1 MNVTVLTFNVFQLRL
16 KGSRRRAALALQT
29 IRQADPDIIV
39 LNEVFNRPARALVGR
54 LRSAGYH
61 ATPHLGGFG
70 RGWTGVSGRPRGL
83 RRIFGGGVYILSRI
97 PIEAQ
102 RQHIY
107 RTVAPRTTE
116 VLSNK
121 GAVLVAL
128 RCAGERLWLVGTH
141 LHADEHGSR
150 HAERMGQLA
159 ELRAF
164 VAATVPTGETLILAG
179 DLNVEYYSADGQP
192 GTDIQE
198 ASRAVGAPLAGDA
211 IHDFTFD
218 GTTNPLTRKDYPN
231 YRNVLDYICLLR
243 PDRALTVRSTTL
255 YYDAGQEASD
265 HYPVLAKVGPSAR
278 PQAPIGSCG

>member
-1 MNVTVLTFNVFQLRL
+1 MNVTVLTFNVFQLRF

-29 IRQADPDIIV
+29 IRQAGPDIIV
-39 LNEVFNRPARALVGR
+39 LNEVFNRPARELVGR
-54 LRSAGYH
+54 LRSDGYH
-61 ATPHLGGFG
+61 ATPHVGGFG

-83 RRIFGGGVYILSRI
+83 RRLFGGGVYVLSRF
-97 PIEAQ
+97 PIEAEHQ
-102 RQHIY
+102 YIY

-121 GAVLVAL
+121 GAALVAL

-164 VAATVPTGETLILAG
+164 VAATVPTGEPVILAG
-179 DLNVEYYSADGQP
+179 DLNVEYYCANGQP
-192 GTDIQE
+192 GPDCPE
-198 ASRAVGAPLAGDA
+198 ASRAIGAALAGDG

-218 GTTNPLTRKDYPN
+218 GTTNPLTHKDYPRE
-231 YRNVLDYICLLR
+231 RNVLDYICLLR
-243 PDRALTVRSTTL
+243 PDEALMVRTTTL
-255 YYDAGQEASD
+255 HYEAGHEASD
-265 HYPVLAKVGPSAR
+265 HYPVLGKVTSPAR
-278 PQAPIGSCG
+278 PQVPTGSCG

>member
-1 MNVTVLTFNVFQLRL
+1 MNVTVLTFNVFQLRF
-16 KGSRRRAALALQT
+16 KGSRRRAALALRT
-29 IRQADPDIIV
+29 ISQADPDIIV
-39 LNEVFNRPARALVGR
+39 LNEGFNRPARALVGH
-54 LRSAGYH
+54 LQSAGYH
-61 ATPHLGGFG
+61 ATPHVGGFG

-83 RRIFGGGVYILSRI
+83 RRIFGGGVYLLSRF

-102 RQHIY
+102 HQYIY

-128 RCAGERLWLVGTH
+128 RSAGERLWLVGTH

-164 VAATVPTGETLILAG
+164 VAATVPTGEPVILAG
-179 DLNVEYYSADGQP
+179 DLNVEYYGADGQP
-192 GTDIQE
+192 GPGCPE
-198 ASRAVGAPLAGDA
+198 ASRAVGAPLAGNP

-218 GTTNPLTRKDYPN
+218 GTTNPLTQKDYPG

-243 PDRALTVRSTTL
+243 PGRALTVRTTTL
-255 YYDAGQEASD
+255 SPEPGHEASD
-265 HYPVLAKVGPSAR
+265 HYPVLGNVTSSAR
-278 PQAPIGSCG
+278 PQAPTGSCG